1 MTRQR
6 VGVVDDQA
14 GISLIEVIMYST
26 LTAVV
31 LSILA
36 GLLYAGF
43 QAQAVTGDRNNATGS
58 AMVVSNSLQTSIRN
72 ASAVAVTSRR
82 LMARVADGTSGWQ
95 CAAWALTD
103 DDSVVYKVASS
114 AITGTDYA
122 SWTVLATGATGGLT
136 GGAAFSGSETE
147 VTYSFRFVSGT
158 VTVPVAG
165 AATATAFG
173 PGSPE
178 SCW

>member
-6 VGVVDDQA
+6 AGKDHDQG

-31 LSILA
+31 LSVLA
-36 GLLYAGF
+36 GMLYAGF
-43 QAQAVTGDRNNATGS
+43 QTQAVTGDRNNATG
-58 AMVVSNSLQTSIRN
+58 AALVVSNSLQTSIRN
-72 ASAVAVTSRR
+72 ASAVAVTNRR
-82 LMARVADGTSGWQ
+82 LMARVARGASGWQ
-95 CAAWALTD
+95 CVAWALTD
-103 DDSVVYKVASS
+103 NNSVVYKAAAS
-114 AITGTDYA
+114 AITSTDY
-122 SWTVLATGATGGLT
+122 STWTVLATGASGGLT
-136 GGAAFSGSETE
+136 GGAAFSGSDTE
-147 VTYSFRFVSGT
+147 VSYSFRFVSGT

>member
-6 VGVVDDQA
+6 VALINDQT
-14 GISLIEVIMYST
+14 GLSLVEVIMYST

-43 QAQAVTGDRNNATGS
+43 QTQAVTGDRNNATG
-58 AMVVSNSLQTSIRN
+58 AALVVSNSVQTNVRN
-72 ASAVAVTSRR
+72 ASAVAVTSRT
-82 LMARVADGTSGWQ
+82 LTARVADGASGWQ
-95 CAAWALTD
+95 CVAWALTD
-103 DDSVVYKVASS
+103 DNRVVYKVASS
-114 AITGTDYA
+114 AINTTDYA
-122 SWTVLATGATGGLT
+122 GWTVLATGASGGLA
-136 GGAAFSGSETE
+136 GGAAFSGSDTE
-147 VTYSFRFVSGT
+147 VSYSFRFASGT
-158 VTVPVAG
+158 TTVPVAG
-165 AATATAFG
+165 TATATAFG